1 MNGYIGYSMSVRA
14 AEAYE
19 NGSAPLSKWT
29 KERAARVL
37 LENGVNFD
45 AERFFSGDWKKEL
58 AFDSWHHTSKFF
70 NRTDFY
76 SFDFDEL
83 VEKFPATEKD
93 GLAFCRE
100 IVEKAESRRQ
110 KAANKKAAAEI
121 AAKKKRAALEKRL
134 KTLFFN
140 GKLPNFK
147 KSCSGKSISGKY
159 GKNFY
164 LIKIV

>member
-1 MNGYIGYSMSVRA
+1 MGYINYSMSENA
-14 AEAYE
+14 AAAYKD
-19 NGSAPLSKWT
+19 GKAPLSKWT

-45 AERFFSGDWKKEL
+45 ARRFFGGDWKKEL
-58 AFDSWHHTSKFF
+58 VFDSWHHTSKFY

-76 SFDFDEL
+76 SFDFDEI
-83 VEKFPATEKD
+83 VEKFPETKED

-110 KAANKKAAAEI
+110 NAADKKAAAEI
-121 AAKKKRAALEKRL
+121 AAKKNRAALEKRI

-147 KSCSGKSISGKY
+147 KSCSGKSISGQY